1 MYAFFAEKAK
11 DKGID
16 VYAEGQLIIR
26 EMLNPMNVGYF
37 RATTATATRF
47 VYFTTPWIQALVV
60 TTSACIHGVGIEVL
74 TALGC
79 SVLQCVAV
87 CCRVLQCVAVCCSVT
102 QARLA
107 LLSTASAS
115 K

>member
-37 RATTATATRF
+37 RATTATAT
-47 VYFTTPWIQALVV
+47 
-60 TTSACIHGVGIEVL
+60 
-74 TALGC
+74 
-79 SVLQCVAV
+79 
-87 CCRVLQCVAVCCSVT
+87 
-102 QARLA
+102 
-107 LLSTASAS
+107 
-115 K
+115 